1 MHHSLLAAA
10 MAQPMLD
17 LNDLRVFAYVAS
29 LKSFSLAADELDIN
43 KSSVSRSVSRLER
56 LLNAPLLQRTTRKVH
71 LTRYGTAL
79 QQRCDEM
86 LTRVNE
92 SISCVEKADSR
103 AQNRL
108 TICIDSGLGLAAS
121 LQNKLLPRFQAAH
134 REIRLCLRYSSS
146 RPELRASDVDVSV
159 FLDTSS
165 SARRWGSVSQHF
177 YATPAYL
184 ERRGQPA
191 SFDDLQAH
199 DIVAT
204 ADGEGVAAAIAPRA
218 GMGRVTSKE
227 PLAVHGLVL
236 AGVGIGCLPD
246 PLCQQDVQAGRLTR
260 LLPEMHLPPLGIEVA
275 YPSNRQAAP
284 AVEAFVEL
292 LQADMKAQAA

>member
-1 MHHSLLAAA
+1 MHHTLLAAA

-56 LLNAPLLQRTTRKVH
+56 MLNAPLLQRTTRKVH

-92 SISCVEKADSR
+92 SITCVEKADSLAR
-103 AQNRL
+103 NRL

-121 LQNKLLPRFQAAH
+121 LQNQLLPRFQAAH

-159 FLDTSS
+159 FLDSAAC
-165 SARRWGSVSQHF
+165 ARRWGSVSQHF

-184 ERRGQPA
+184 ERRGRPA
-191 SFDDLQAH
+191 SLDDLQAH
-199 DIVAT
+199 DIVAP
-204 ADGEGVAAAIAPRA
+204 AGAAGAVPPGVGA
-218 GMGRVTSKE
+218 GRVSCTE

-236 AGVGIGCLPD
+236 AGLGIGCLPD
-246 PLCQQDVQAGRLTR
+246 PLCRQDERAGRLTR
-260 LLPEMHLPPLGIEVA
+260 LLPAMQLPPLGIDVA

-292 LQADMKAQAA
+292 LRADMAALAA